1 MPVHTV
7 GGSVY
12 DPQVYGRRVGYH
24 PSEAVFNGIDR
35 SAYLLDRPS
44 DAEYERRHACVRRF
58 MQERGLDCLIVQS
71 GAGASACQNVRWLT
85 NQLPQFGNA
94 YLVVSANGEM
104 TLFVGFQFLVDP
116 ARRAQVI
123 IEDVRG
129 GAPRD
134 FGRMAASRV
143 KELGHKE
150 GRIGIVEVDAGSI
163 PPQDLEVFA
172 HDLKG
177 ASVEFV
183 TDDWWSE
190 VRLIKG
196 PEEIDFME
204 RAAAIGD
211 KVIEAIVDNI
221 RPGMTEAELFG
232 CAYAALF
239 KNGGELGSPLLMLG
253 SSDTFASGSALH
265 RERPQNRVLQRGDIV
280 CEELDTW
287 YCDGSVASTSKPVAL
302 GEPSDSYL
310 EMVEL
315 MLKVY
320 EAEIDHL
327 RPGRTSEDLR
337 RAAAPILEAG
347 YAGTCPVLFGIPGRG
362 AGEFPCAVAFDDPAS
377 HRPAPFV
384 LRPGMTV
391 VLHPYP
397 CSVDY
402 RKGVEISD
410 TWLITEDEPRCL
422 HRYPRRLTIV

>member
-1 MPVHTV
+1 M
-7 GGSVY
+7 Y
-12 DPQVYGRRVGYH
+12 DPQVYGRRVGYY
-24 PSEAVFNGIDR
+24 PSWEVFESIDR

-44 DAEYERRHACVRRF
+44 DAEYERRHAAASRF
-58 MQERGLDCLIVQS
+58 MQERGLDCLVVQS

-94 YLVVSANGEM
+94 YLVISAKGEM

-123 IEDVRG
+123 VEDVRG

-134 FGRMAASRV
+134 FGLMTARRV
-143 KELGHKE
+143 KELGYAK
-150 GRIGIVEVDAGSI
+150 GRIGIVEVDAGSV
-163 PPQDLEVFA
+163 PPQDLKVFA
-172 HDLKG
+172 DELQG
-177 ASVEFV
+177 AFLEFV
-183 TDDWWSE
+183 TDEWWAE
-190 VRLIKG
+190 VRLIKS
-196 PEEIDFME
+196 PEEILFME
-204 RAAAIGD
+204 RAASIGD
-211 KVIEAIVDNI
+211 KVIEAIVESV

-253 SSDTFASGSALH
+253 SSHTFASGSALH
-265 RERPQNRVLQRGDIV
+265 RERPQNRVLQRGDVV

-287 YCDGSVASTSKPVAL
+287 YSDGSVASTSKPVAL

-310 EMVEL
+310 EMAEL

-320 EAEIDHL
+320 EAEIDQL
-327 RPGRTSEDLR
+327 RPGRTNEDLR

-347 YAGTCPVLFGIPGRG
+347 YTGTCPVLFGIPGRS
-362 AGEFPCAVAFDDPAS
+362 AGEYPCAVAFDDPAS
-377 HRPAPFV
+377 HRPLPFV
-384 LRPGMTV
+384 LQPGMTV

-410 TWLITEDEPRCL
+410 TWLITEGEPRCL